1 MIINNSYF
9 YPDALL
15 SVDELSKISGI
26 SKSTLYKNISE
37 SKRDKSKLLFPY
49 IKISGKLMYRSKDI
63 QSKID
68 EEFHRQLNIY

>member
-26 SKSTLYKNISE
+26 SKSTLYKNVSE
-37 SKRDKSKLLFPY
+37 SKRDKTKLLFPY
-49 IKISGKLMYRSKDI
+49 IKLSLYPKVDSHLIMVYDLLMC
-63 QSKID
+63 
-68 EEFHRQLNIY
+68 F